1 MALAWLAPGFLT
13 HYLALVY
20 AGLLGLHLLST
31 SWRNLPVQA
40 LVRAG
45 VVWAVLIGPW
55 FGYMMLNFGVR
66 RTLLVNTTVAARDAQ
81 GRRFPLPRVL
91 ITNLCADLLP
101 GALCR
106 PLLPSSLREPPRLPR
121 AEAASGPCL
130 KVAVQASE
138 VTYMPVPCEPDFPLN
153 GFEQA
158 LNGTAIYRLLGYSGL
173 LAVVLA
179 AGLPAGSLFGR
190 FGGEARFL
198 LWFFAGGLVLNV
210 LTYRDFETGGNFSN
224 SLQAWCVLLFT
235 VLARRLARL
244 PRWALALLA
253 MAMILEFGS
262 SNWQDIRGQTTVLP
276 LANERRAGV
285 GDPPLGT
292 LLPAPQSDARFVTDS
307 DYYRNYVIKIQ
318 GGAPYYR
325 DIHPQGV
332 ASACCVLL
340 VIGALMGTAAFLFM
354 SEVKASK
361 VSTFSQIAD

>member
-1 MALAWLAPGFLT
+1 MERRSTGSWGIPGCWL
-13 HYLALVY
+13 
-20 AGLLGLHLLST
+20 
-31 SWRNLPVQA
+31 WCWQ
-40 LVRAG
+40 RA
-45 VVWAVLIGPW
+45 
-55 FGYMMLNFGVR
+55 FR
-66 RTLLVNTTVAARDAQ
+66 QD
-81 GRRFPLPRVL
+81 
-91 ITNLCADLLP
+91 
-101 GALCR
+101 
-106 PLLPSSLREPPRLPR
+106 
-121 AEAASGPCL
+121 
-130 KVAVQASE
+130 
-138 VTYMPVPCEPDFPLN
+138 
-153 GFEQA
+153 
-158 LNGTAIYRLLGYSGL
+158 
-173 LAVVLA
+173 
-179 AGLPAGSLFGR
+179 R

-253 MAMILEFGS
+253 TAMILEFGS
-262 SNWQDIRGQTTVLP
+262 SNWQHIRGQTTVLP

-318 GGAPYYR
+318 GGALYYR
-325 DIHPQGV
+325 DIHPQGF